1 MVECKRNEHVN
12 GVHETQMLLIIGS
25 SLQAV
30 EVTDLRLVA
39 NGLQKENFKS

>member
-1 MVECKRNEHVN
+1 MAECKKNENVN

-39 NGLQKENFKS
+39 NGFQRENFKS